1 MAFLPRHELEKLGFA
16 SLGVDV
22 SISDKAS
29 LYNTGRISIGSHV
42 RIDDFCI
49 LSGGPGGIEIANYV
63 HIAAYSSLIG
73 AGKIILSDFSN
84 LSSRVSIYSSND
96 DYTGASLTNPTIPEN
111 YKDVT
116 HKDVMVG
123 RHVIIGSGSIVL
135 PGVILEEGVAVGAL
149 SLVMKRCE
157 AFSIYAGNP
166 AKRIK
171 GRSRELLE
179 VERRFLDERSIN
191 ER

>member
-1 MAFLPRHELEKLGFA
+1 MAFLTRHELEKLGFA

-49 LSGGPGGIEIANYV
+49 LSAGPGGIEIGNYI

-73 AGKIILSDFSN
+73 AGTIILSDFCN

-96 DYTGASLTNPTIPEN
+96 DYTGASLTNPTVPEN

-116 HKDVMVG
+116 HKDVIVG

-149 SLVMKRCE
+149 SLVMKSCE
-157 AFSIYAGNP
+157 AFSIYAGIP

-179 VERRFLDERSIN
+179 VERRFLDECSKI
-191 ER
+191 